1 MSKRPTIQDL
11 AEAAGVSSAT
21 VDRVLNGRTSVRR
34 ATAERVL
41 LAADQIGY
49 HAAGLLRLRADE
61 ALPRRRVCFLMQR
74 SVDPFYQRLGQ
85 ALIDACQYSSNI
97 KLEPQLVYMDEVS
110 PSFIAAKVRESSD
123 YDAIALVTLDHSLI
137 TREIE
142 ALYLEGMPIFCLLS
156 DISTKQ
162 YSGFIGWDSEKVGR
176 TAAWTIHHL
185 CHTPGK
191 VGILLG
197 SHRYLGQQRAETSF
211 INYFRELGE
220 AFTLLPSVLNLDD
233 DRLAAES
240 VSEMLSQHPD
250 LVGIYS
256 AGGGSKGMI
265 ETLRLEA
272 AERNIIC
279 VCNELTDHSRL
290 ALRDGIIH
298 LAIGTPIEQVASQA
312 VKRMQSALAA
322 RELPP
327 PVEIHLPAELYISEN
342 I

>member
-1 MSKRPTIQDL
+1 MSKRPTIKDL

-21 VDRVLNGRTSVRR
+21 VDRVLNSRSSVRR
-34 ATAERVL
+34 ATVERVL

-61 ALPRRRVCFLMQR
+61 ALPHRRVCFLMQR
-74 SVDPFYQRLGQ
+74 SVDPFYQRLGK
-85 ALIDACQYSSNI
+85 ALTDACQYSANI
-97 KLEPQLVYMDEVS
+97 KLDPELIYMDEVS
-110 PSFIAAKVRESSD
+110 PSYIAAKLRKAAEF
-123 YDAIALVTLDHSLI
+123 DAIALVTLDHSLI

-142 ALYLEGMPIFCLLS
+142 SLYQQGVPVLCLLS
-156 DISTKQ
+156 DISTEQ
-162 YSGFIGWDSEKVGR
+162 YSGFIGWDSHKVGR

-185 CHTPGK
+185 CHKPGK

-211 INYFRELGE
+211 INYFREQGE
-220 AFTLLPSVLNLDD
+220 SFTLLPSVLNLDD

-240 VSEMLSQHPD
+240 VSELLSQHPD

-256 AGGGSKGMI
+256 AGGGSRGMI
-265 ETLRLEA
+265 ETLRQEA
-272 AERNIIC
+272 SEHNIIC

-298 LAIGTPIEQVASQA
+298 LAIGTPIERVAGQA
-312 VKRMQSALAA
+312 VKRLQSALAA

-327 PVEIHLPAELYISEN
+327 PIEIHLPAELYISEN